1 MKTTRRS
8 HQPAF
13 TLIELLAV
21 ITIIVILASLVV
33 SSMGFVTER
42 QNKEK
47 AKVQIALLSRG
58 LEEYKLDMGIYP
70 LTPATSNTD
79 GTNNSGLLYEMLFY
93 EGYDY
98 VKQSSP
104 ATWTKTING
113 VTYAKSTKIYI
124 KDLDPSSTR
133 QGWVDLVSVPVLP
146 TTVKDPWGNE
156 YRYRTAVGYPPSAT
170 LPAAANAATMN
181 PDFDLW
187 SCGKDGY
194 SDPSKGADYYDSATK
209 KGNRDDIKN
218 F

>member
-33 SSMGFVTER
+33 SSMGFVTDR

-47 AKVQIALLSRG
+47 AKVQMALLSRG
-58 LEEYKLDMGIYP
+58 LEEYKLDMGTYP
-70 LTPATSNTD
+70 LTANTTD
-79 GTNNSGLLYEMLFY
+79 GAGNSAVLYEMLFY
-93 EGYDY
+93 EGYNY
-98 VKQSSP
+98 VASGSP

-113 VTYAKSTKIYI
+113 VTYPKATKIYV

-133 QGWVDLVSVPVLP
+133 QGWVDLVSTPP
-146 TTVKDPWGNE
+146 ASTTVKDPWGNP
-156 YRYRTAVGYPPSAT
+156 YRYRTAVAYPTSAST
-170 LPAAANAATMN
+170 AATANAATMN

-187 SCGKDGY
+187 SCGKDGNTNPGNP
-194 SDPSKGADYYDSATK
+194 SDKL
-209 KGNRDDIKN
+209 NLDDIKN